1 MVCLPA
7 GLLDVEHRLAI
18 ATRHG
23 KVVLMK
29 NGAVTATIPLDVRC
43 CNSLLLVSAVVVASE
58 SPS

>member
-1 MVCLPA
+1 MPA
-7 GLLDVEHRLAI
+7 GLLDIEHRLAI

-29 NGAVTATIPLDVRC
+29 NAAVTATIPLDVRC
-43 CNSLLLVSAVVVASE
+43 GNSLLLEFVVAAASA